1 MAFYATDI
9 GEQASPKTKTYAEV
23 EMKQIPSLIHIR
35 KRMWHRAVMRMFRQN
50 IHTMCA
56 SVFHINVFN
65 TMNLIVIVK
74 RACIRITCDVYNV
87 SDRQRICSFFFLQLT
102 LCSLYL
108 AFFFCGKKCVILWPI
123 SNDILTN
130 DFILAEQWKF
140 PNCLVDKCSWCWFV
154 SIETIA

>member
-108 AFFFCGKKCVILWPI
+108 AFFFLRKEMCHFVANFEWY
-123 SNDILTN
+123 
-130 DFILAEQWKF
+130 F
-140 PNCLVDKCSWCWFV
+140 DKWFHFSRTMEV
-154 SIETIA
+154 SKLFGG

>member
-9 GEQASPKTKTYAEV
+9 GEQASPKTKPNAEA
-23 EMKQIPSLIHIR
+23 ELKQIPCLIHIR

-56 SVFHINVFN
+56 SVFRMNVFN

-74 RACIRITCDVYNV
+74 RVCIRITCDGFNV
-87 SDRQRICSFFFLQLT
+87 SDRQRICSIFSLQLT
-102 LCSLYL
+102 LCSLYFAL
-108 AFFFCGKKCVILWPI
+108 FCGKKCVILWPI

-140 PNCLVDKCSWCWFV
+140 PNRLVDECSWWCFV